1 VKGKLQMKI
10 PEKDIRS
17 TPLERRSAYSKNI
30 IKPLVKLELD
40 TAYDSAVALSRTPT
54 IWKASKMNVEVD
66 NAAVSRCATPTNKCT
81 PRKVVKAEGIY
92 IYIYIYIYV
101 YIYIYIY
108 IDTYIYIYMNIYIYE
123 YIYPHIHI
131 YTYVCI

>member
-1 VKGKLQMKI
+1 VKGKPQIKI

-17 TPLERRSAYSKNI
+17 TPLARRSAYSKNI
-30 IKPLVKLELD
+30 TKPLVKLELD

-66 NAAVSRCATPTNKCT
+66 SAAVPRCATPTNKCT

-92 IYIYIYIYV
+92 ISLYVYV
-101 YIYIYIY
+101 YIYIH
-108 IDTYIYIYMNIYIYE
+108 IDTYI
-123 YIYPHIHI
+123 
-131 YTYVCI
+131 CI